1 MSGGGQKLTTN
12 DALAYLKVV
21 KDAFHDKKEKYDDF
35 LEVMKDF
42 KDQRFDYFVPHYY
55 ILHPLQAF
63 FPGTWK
69 CCIWLGVEIL
79 ILLAEIDLCVSFVH
93 M

>member
-1 MSGGGQKLTTN
+1 MEWSSGQPQVMSGGGQKLTTN

-42 KDQRFDYFVPHYY
+42 KDQRFDYFVPHCY

-63 FPGTWK
+63 FQGPGN
-69 CCIWLGVEIL
+69 VVY
-79 ILLAEIDLCVSFVH
+79 D
-93 M
+93 